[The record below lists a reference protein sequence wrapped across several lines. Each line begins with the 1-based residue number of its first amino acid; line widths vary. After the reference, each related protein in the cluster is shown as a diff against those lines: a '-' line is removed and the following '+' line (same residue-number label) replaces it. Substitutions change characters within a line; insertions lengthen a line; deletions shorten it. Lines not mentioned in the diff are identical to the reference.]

1 MKGSISMYILGI
13 SGLYHDSAAALVCN
27 GEIIAAAQEERFTRV
42 KHDANIPVN
51 AMRYCLRQGGIK
63 ASELKAVVYYDQP
76 LLTLDRFLKN
86 SLALGDDAGDLVD
99 HVYNNLFSR
108 KIWLHK
114 QIETAIGGL
123 GEHGKLLVVKHH
135 VSHAASAFY
144 PSPYEKSVV
153 LTIDGVGEWT
163 TTAIGVGDGNILK
176 LYEEIKYPHSIGLMY
191 SAFTYFCGFKV
202 NSGDYKFMGFESGP
216 QAGAPE
222 YGVRTGEYGPKRCA
236 AAV

>member
-114 QIETAIGGL
+114 QIENPKPRNPKVHLCLFFPVIGCP
-123 GEHGKLLVVKHH
+123 HFAYSPFI
-135 VSHAASAFY
+135 VSIVY
-144 PSPYEKSVV
+144 CY
-153 LTIDGVGEWT
+153 
-163 TTAIGVGDGNILK
+163 
-176 LYEEIKYPHSIGLMY
+176 
-191 SAFTYFCGFKV
+191 
-202 NSGDYKFMGFESGP
+202 
-216 QAGAPE
+216 
-222 YGVRTGEYGPKRCA
+222 
-236 AAV
+236 